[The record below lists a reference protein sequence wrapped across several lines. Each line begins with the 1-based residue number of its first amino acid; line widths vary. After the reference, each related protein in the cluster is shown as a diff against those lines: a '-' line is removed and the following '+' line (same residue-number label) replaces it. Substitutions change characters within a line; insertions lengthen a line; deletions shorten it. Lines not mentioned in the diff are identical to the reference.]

1 MNDLDPNMLI
11 ALAAFAGYLLG
22 SIPWG
27 LVLTRMA
34 GLGDIRKIG
43 SGNIGATNVLRT
55 GHKFL
60 AFLTLILDA
69 SKSAVA
75 ALIFIQINEVASIV
89 AGFAAVL
96 GHNFSIWLKFQGGK
110 GVATSL
116 GAILMV
122 SWPVGVLTCCA
133 WLLIAGTFRFSSA
146 ASMGSLAAAPVITW
160 WFSGNTTIMIMTAG
174 LAVLSMVRHKENIV
188 RLVRGQET
196 RIGQKKDKTE

>member
-34 GLGDIRKIG
+34 GLGGIRNIG

-75 ALIFIQINEVASIV
+75 ALIFIQFNEVAGIV